1 MSGPREPP
9 AMPASCRAGARRR
22 PCPLAAR
29 RWICGGYLA
38 WIAVLSLVP
47 AWLFPSSL
55 AEVPGIDKWI
65 HVAMYGGLGMLLR
78 WAAGAGRLPWRAWGL
93 PLAGA
98 GYGLL
103 MECLQCAMN
112 GAGRAFS
119 WGDAGANLVGVVLL
133 WTATEWV
140 MAREAKIESK

>member
-9 AMPASCRAGARRR
+9 ALPAPRRAGARRR
-22 PCPLAAR
+22 PCSLAAR

-38 WIAVLSLVP
+38 LIAVLSLVP
-47 AWLFPSSL
+47 AWLFPPSL
-55 AEVPGIDKWI
+55 AEVPGIDKWV
-65 HVAMYGGLGMLLR
+65 HMAMYGGLGMLLR
-78 WAAGAGRLPWRAWGL
+78 WAAGAGRVPWRAWGL

-103 MECLQCAMN
+103 MECLQRWV
-112 GAGRAFS
+112 GGPGRMFS

-133 WTATEWV
+133 WSATEWI
-140 MAREAKIESK
+140 MAKGSEIETK

>member
-9 AMPASCRAGARRR
+9 AMPALRRAGPRRR
-22 PCPLAAR
+22 PCSLATR
-29 RWICGGYLA
+29 RWICGGYLVL
-38 WIAVLSLVP
+38 IAVLSLVP
-47 AWLFPSSL
+47 AWLFPPSL
-55 AEVPGIDKWI
+55 AEVPGIDKWV

-78 WAAGAGRLPWRAWGL
+78 WAAGAGRLSWRALGL

-119 WGDAGANLVGVVLL
+119 WGDAGANLVGVVVV

-140 MAREAKIESK
+140 MAMNAKFESK

>member
-47 AWLFPSSL
+47 AWLFPPSL
-55 AEVPGIDKWI
+55 TEVPGIDKWV
-65 HVAMYGGLGMLLR
+65 HVAMYWGLGMLLR

-133 WTATEWV
+133 WSATDWV
-140 MAREAKIESK
+140 MARGAKIESK